1 VSPEGLS
8 YASHVNHCNTSFPQ
22 AAEEAAAAEAA
33 AAAAAA
39 LAEEEK
45 KSSTAFVSNVAELT
59 KNKVASVIG
68 KAKDITPETMKK
80 VAAGALGVW
89 GVAAG
94 AGWVMNNLGG
104 DDK

>member
-1 VSPEGLS
+1 MSPEGLS

-33 AAAAAA
+33 AAAV

>member
-1 VSPEGLS
+1 MSPEGLS

-22 AAEEAAAAEAA
+22 AAEEAAAAE

>member
-1 VSPEGLS
+1 MSPEGLS

-39 LAEEEK
+39 LAEEGK

-59 KNKVASVIG
+59 KNTVASVIG